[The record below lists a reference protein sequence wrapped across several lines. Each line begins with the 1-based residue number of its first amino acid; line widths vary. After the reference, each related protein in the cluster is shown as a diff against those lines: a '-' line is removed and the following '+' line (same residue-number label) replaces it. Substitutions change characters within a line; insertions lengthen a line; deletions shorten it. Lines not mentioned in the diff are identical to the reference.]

1 MHWVFKTLLLLLL
14 PLVYFI
20 LRFQSQQTS
29 VEDKIRKNRG
39 IANFDIFHA
48 NSLCNRLQLRAG
60 PNARLVATFGIQ
72 NSFTTTDVAQHTE
85 FLRRAVQTINSAD
98 AATWCRVWTM
108 ANETANAL
116 LRISENT
123 VNIERIARICC
134 FDVVLELLF
143 KHTRLKP
150 YDIDHAD
157 RATELINIL
166 WQQSKK
172 GLSEQTPIT
181 QEHTL
186 DALHASLRKLVSGGE
201 DSNLALIMPA
211 YETLWRVVLLT
222 YIHVAFR
229 YMDAASTNLVEE
241 VVEIVPLNL
250 GARGK
255 LHPTVEHF
263 AEEALRLYPPTKRIY
278 RESAVGVVAADVESM
293 HHDFR
298 IWGHDALNFRPSRFS
313 KLTQDQKDAYMPFG
327 VGRNVCP
334 AINGFGRKMI
344 SSLVVVLL
352 TRLGTRASGA
362 QVRFS
367 DDRLDQDST
376 APLPTGRNDA
386 VKWVLLIPSG
396 RPIDED
402 EEKCK
407 DED

>member
-1 MHWVFKTLLLLLL
+1 
-14 PLVYFI
+14 
-20 LRFQSQQTS
+20 
-29 VEDKIRKNRG
+29 
-39 IANFDIFHA
+39 
-48 NSLCNRLQLRAG
+48 

-98 AATWCRVWTM
+98 EATWCRVWTL

-116 LRISENT
+116 LHISENT
-123 VNIERIARICC
+123 VRIERIARILC

-143 KHTRLKP
+143 QHTRLKP
-150 YDIDHAD
+150 YDINHAD

-186 DALHASLRKLVSGGE
+186 DCLHEALRKLVSGRE

-229 YMDAASTNLVEE
+229 YMDTASTNLVQE
-241 VVEIVPLNL
+241 VVENVSLN
-250 GARGK
+250 GGVGEQ
-255 LHPTVEHF
+255 LHTTVERF
-263 AEEALRLYPPTKRIY
+263 AQEALRLYPPTKRIY
-278 RESAVGVVAADVESM
+278 RASAVGAVGADVESM

-327 VGRNVCP
+327 VGRNVCT

-352 TRLGTRASGA
+352 TRLGTRTSGA
-362 QVRFS
+362 RVWFR
-367 DDRLDQDST
+367 DDKFDQDST
-376 APLPTGRNDA
+376 APLPTGRDDA
-386 VKWVLLIPSG
+386 VKWIVSPGGTSQGLLQ
-396 RPIDED
+396 
-402 EEKCK
+402 KAAVAH
-407 DED
+407 